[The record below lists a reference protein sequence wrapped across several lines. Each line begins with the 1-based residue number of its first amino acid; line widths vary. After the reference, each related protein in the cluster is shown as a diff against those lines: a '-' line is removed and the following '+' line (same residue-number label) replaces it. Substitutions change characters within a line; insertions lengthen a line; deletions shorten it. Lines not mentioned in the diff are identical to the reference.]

1 MTLMRPRHRNICV
14 PTGVW
19 VKEGVKIWSI
29 VYPISRCEELSW
41 VDWEVT
47 ELDKGYMYC
56 CDLKSAASA
65 LEEIKSLNLKTNVGL
80 IQIT

>member
-1 MTLMRPRHRNICV
+1 MYQQVCGSGDEL
-14 PTGVW
+14 
-19 VKEGVKIWSI
+19 KYDLSI
-29 VYPISRCEELSW
+29 VYPIFRCEELSW
-41 VDWEVT
+41 VDWDVT

>member
-1 MTLMRPRHRNICV
+1 M
-14 PTGVW
+14 
-19 VKEGVKIWSI
+19 
-29 VYPISRCEELSW
+29 SW
-41 VDWEVT
+41 VDWDVT

-65 LEEIKSLNLKTNVGL
+65 LEEIKSLNLKTNVGF

>member
-1 MTLMRPRHRNICV
+1 MCTNRCV
-14 PTGVW
+14 GQ
-19 VKEGVKIWSI
+19 GRSLDII
-29 VYPISRCEELSW
+29 YPIFRCEELSW
-41 VDWEVT
+41 VDWDVT

-65 LEEIKSLNLKTNVGL
+65 LKEIKSLNLKTNVGL

>member
-1 MTLMRPRHRNICV
+1 MYQQVCGL
-14 PTGVW
+14 GDEL
-19 VKEGVKIWSI
+19 KYDLSI
-29 VYPISRCEELSW
+29 VYQIFRCEELSW
-41 VDWEVT
+41 VDREVT

-65 LEEIKSLNLKTNVGL
+65 LKEIKSLNLKTNVGL